1 MESNQLWAAND
12 PVHIS
17 DYFPIRAHPQV
28 FIPSL
33 IVFTST
39 FSICKKTRNAP
50 VNIPCPKPKKTLHL
64 VGHVELWIQR
74 TSPCTSFVTTTASL
88 LKCLQALNVFLRDA
102 ATAFFSQPA
111 CVCVCVCHF
120 LHQFAPK
127 SNLNSERR
135 LLHLSVRCVLFF
147 FLFFV
152 CTYLSRARIS
162 ALFPGRLGN
171 RGCSAKKAS
180 SPRALNL
187 RVYLSFHLWE
197 AF

>member
-39 FSICKKTRNAP
+39 FSICKKTRNAA

-147 FLFFV
+147 FFSS
-152 CTYLSRARIS
+152 CAHTYLGPASQPFSQVVLATEG
-162 ALFPGRLGN
+162 A
-171 RGCSAKKAS
+171 AQKKLAA
-180 SPRALNL
+180 P
-187 RVYLSFHLWE
+187 VHLT
-197 AF
+197 